1 MFEVLA
7 AESGAELNI
16 FLQKHVFIAET
27 LNLTAHE
34 LEEFASNSTAK
45 PVLTA
50 ALTPSPV

>member
-7 AESGAELNI
+7 AESGAELKMY
-16 FLQKHVFIAET
+16 FQKYIFIAET

-34 LEEFASNSTAK
+34 VEEFESNSMAK